1 MKLALEKGKSRTLR
15 LRRSLQAMTRR
26 SGFWYGR
33 GRSSTALVTLK
44 MAVLAP
50 TPKAMVSAAVSAKTG
65 LFRKVRPAKA
75 RSRNGIFPPHSPAV
89 VAPRILPLSSSP
101 GTEIL
106 RNRPLSTMRFLTV
119 LRGWPRRIT
128 MPLVLHEHSLVF
140 VRPTSSLKE
149 KHRHETSHSNFPANS
164 LCRAIR
170 FRARLGQSYARKISA
185 PPRVGHHQTRWPLGR
200 NLRRLSRI
208 EEQDAGSADH
218 PRNFWLDGLGARF
231 GRPDCGGGLHCSCTR
246 SSFRHGPERRPQ
258 QRFCRGQNDGSGKP
272 PESRPSNRGFER
284 RRGLRAENPCLERQA
299 LCWRLLLGWRPDLQK
314 PPTKSLPFEA
324 GI

>member
-1 MKLALEKGKSRTLR
+1 
-15 LRRSLQAMTRR
+15 
-26 SGFWYGR
+26 
-33 GRSSTALVTLK
+33 

-89 VAPRILPLSSSP
+89 VAPRILPLLSSP

-140 VRPTSSLKE
+140 IRPTSSLKE

-164 LCRAIR
+164 LRRAIR
-170 FRARLGQSYARKISA
+170 FRARLGTRDARKVVA

-200 NLRRLSRI
+200 NVRRVSRI
-208 EEQDAGSADH
+208 EGQDVGRADH
-218 PRNFWLDGLGARF
+218 PRNLRHDGLGAGFRCY
-231 GRPDCGGGLHCSCTR
+231 GRRSGPCRKEDREQRQCS
-246 SSFRHGPERRPQ
+246 PPPQ
-258 QRFCRGQNDGSGKP
+258 PGQPKP
-272 PESRPSNRGFER
+272 
-284 RRGLRAENPCLERQA
+284 
-299 LCWRLLLGWRPDLQK
+299 
-314 PPTKSLPFEA
+314 
-324 GI
+324 